1 VGRVAAAPRHY
12 VRRTD
17 DIVAAIA
24 GLAILVV
31 CMLFAHNGTV
41 GSVEA
46 RVFHVIN
53 DLPDALSPVMTKAQL
68 LGILAIGPVVAVV
81 AAIFRRWRLALA
93 AVIVTAAKLFS
104 ERLVWKIVQRD
115 RPGITIPDA
124 IVRGDTATAG
134 LSFVSG
140 HVVLLVGLA
149 MVSEPYLRGRWRYAP
164 WLVVALVIF
173 ARVYLGAHAPLDVL
187 GGFGLGLIIGGV
199 TNLLIG
205 VPEEETSTAVEAAT
219 AEV

>member
-1 VGRVAAAPRHY
+1 MRTY
-12 VRRTD
+12 VRRQED
-17 DIVAAIA
+17 AIA
-24 GLAILVV
+24 AVVGLTILVV
-31 CMLFAHNGTV
+31 CVLFAHNGTV

-46 RVFHVIN
+46 RVFQAIN
-53 DLPDALSPVMTKAQL
+53 GLPDALSPVMTKVQL
-68 LGILAIGPVVAVV
+68 LGIIAVGPLVAIV

-93 AVIVTAAKLFS
+93 AVIITAAKLLA
-104 ERLVWKIVQRD
+104 ERQVWKIVQRE

-149 MVSEPYLRGRWRYAP
+149 VVSEPYLNGRWRYVP
-164 WLVVALVIF
+164 WLIVALVIF

-187 GGFGLGLIIGGV
+187 GGFGLGLMLGGL
-199 TNLLIG
+199 TNLLLG
-205 VPEEETSTAVEAAT
+205 VPEGETTAEAEAAT
-219 AEV
+219 AGV

>member
-1 VGRVAAAPRHY
+1 MRTF
-12 VRRTD
+12 VRRQED
-17 DIVAAIA
+17 AIA
-24 GLAILVV
+24 AVVGLGILVV
-31 CMLFAHNGTV
+31 CILFAHNGTV

-46 RVFHVIN
+46 RVFHAIN
-53 DLPDALSPVMTKAQL
+53 GLPDALSPVMTKIQL
-68 LGILAIGPVVAVV
+68 LGVIAVGPLVAIV

-93 AVIVTAAKLFS
+93 AVIITAAKLLA
-104 ERLVWKIVQRD
+104 ERQVWKIVQRE

-149 MVSEPYLRGRWRYAP
+149 MVSEPYLNGKWRYAP
-164 WLVVALVIF
+164 WLIVALVIF

-187 GGFGLGLIIGGV
+187 GGFGLGLMLGGL
-199 TNLLIG
+199 TNLLLG
-205 VPEEETSTAVEAAT
+205 VPEEETT
-219 AEV
+219 AEAEADTAGV

>member
-1 VGRVAAAPRHY
+1 VRRKDDIAAAI
-12 VRRTD
+12 T
-17 DIVAAIA
+17 
-24 GLAILVV
+24 GLAIVVV
-31 CMLFAHNGTV
+31 CMLFARNGSV

-46 RVFHVIN
+46 KVFHAIN
-53 DLPDALSPVMTKAQL
+53 GLPDALSPVMTKVQL
-68 LGILAIGPVVAVV
+68 LGIIAIGPVVAVI
-81 AAIFRRWRLALA
+81 AAIFRRWRLVLA
-93 AVIVTAAKLFS
+93 AIIITAAKLFS
-104 ERLVWKIVQRD
+104 ERVVWKIVQRD

-149 MVSEPYLRGRWRYAP
+149 MVSEPYLNGRWRYAP

-187 GGFGLGLIIGGV
+187 GGFGLGLLLGAL
-199 TNLLIG
+199 TNLLLA
-205 VPEEETSTAVEAAT
+205 VPERKTTATIEAAT

>member
-1 VGRVAAAPRHY
+1 MRTF
-12 VRRTD
+12 VRRQED
-17 DIVAAIA
+17 AIA
-24 GLAILVV
+24 AVVGLGILVV
-31 CMLFAHNGTV
+31 CILFAHNGTV

-46 RVFHVIN
+46 RVFQAIN
-53 DLPDALSPVMTKAQL
+53 GLPDALSPVMTKIQL
-68 LGILAIGPVVAVV
+68 LGVIAVGPLVAIV

-93 AVIVTAAKLFS
+93 AVIITAAKLLA
-104 ERLVWKIVQRD
+104 ERQVWKIVQRE

-149 MVSEPYLRGRWRYAP
+149 MVSEPYLNGKWRYAP
-164 WLVVALVIF
+164 WLIVALVIF

-187 GGFGLGLIIGGV
+187 GGFGLGLMLGGL
-199 TNLLIG
+199 TNLLLG
-205 VPEEETSTAVEAAT
+205 VPEEETTAEAEAAT
-219 AEV
+219 AGV

>member
-1 VGRVAAAPRHY
+1 MRTY
-12 VRRTD
+12 VRRQED
-17 DIVAAIA
+17 AIA
-24 GLAILVV
+24 AVVGLTILVV
-31 CMLFAHNGTV
+31 CILFAHNGTV

-46 RVFHVIN
+46 RVFQAIN
-53 DLPDALSPVMTKAQL
+53 GLPDALSPVMTKIQL
-68 LGILAIGPVVAVV
+68 LGVIAVGPLVAIV

-93 AVIVTAAKLFS
+93 AVIITAAKLLA
-104 ERLVWKIVQRD
+104 ERQVWKIVQRE

-149 MVSEPYLRGRWRYAP
+149 MVSEPYLNGKWRYAP
-164 WLVVALVIF
+164 WLIVALVIF

-187 GGFGLGLIIGGV
+187 GGFGLGLMLGGL
-199 TNLLIG
+199 TNLLLG
-205 VPEEETSTAVEAAT
+205 VPEEETTAEAEAAT
-219 AEV
+219 AGV

>member
-1 VGRVAAAPRHY
+1 VGAAARHY
-12 VRRTD
+12 VRRKD
-17 DIVAAIA
+17 DIAAAIV
-24 GLAILVV
+24 GLGILVL
-31 CMLFAHNGTV
+31 CMLVAHSGSV

-46 RVFHVIN
+46 RVFHAIN
-53 DLPDALSPVMTKAQL
+53 GLPDALSPVMTKAQL
-68 LGILAIGPVVAVV
+68 LGIIAVGPLVAVI

-93 AVIVTAAKLFS
+93 AVIITAAKLFG
-104 ERLVWKIVQRD
+104 ERMVWKIVQRE

-124 IVRGDTATAG
+124 IVRGDTATTG

-149 MVSEPYLRGRWRYAP
+149 MVSEPYLNGRWRYAP

-187 GGFGLGLIIGGV
+187 GGFGLGLMLGGL
-199 TNLLIG
+199 TNLLLG
-205 VPEEETSTAVEAAT
+205 VPEEEPTIAAEAAT

>member
-1 VGRVAAAPRHY
+1 MRTY
-12 VRRTD
+12 VRRQED
-17 DIVAAIA
+17 AIA
-24 GLAILVV
+24 AVVGLTILVV
-31 CMLFAHNGTV
+31 CVLFAHNGTV

-46 RVFHVIN
+46 RVFHTIN
-53 DLPDALSPVMTKAQL
+53 GLPDALSPVMTKVQL
-68 LGILAIGPVVAVV
+68 LGIIAVGPLVAII

-93 AVIVTAAKLFS
+93 AVIITAAKLLA
-104 ERLVWKIVQRD
+104 ERQVWKIVQRE

-149 MVSEPYLRGRWRYAP
+149 MVSEPYLNGKWRYAP

-187 GGFGLGLIIGGV
+187 GGFGLGLMLGGL
-199 TNLLIG
+199 TNLLLG
-205 VPEEETSTAVEAAT
+205 VPEEETTAEAEAAT
-219 AEV
+219 AGV

>member
-1 VGRVAAAPRHY
+1 MRTY
-12 VRRTD
+12 VRRQED
-17 DIVAAIA
+17 AIA
-24 GLAILVV
+24 AVVGLTILVV
-31 CMLFAHNGTV
+31 CVLFAHNGTV

-46 RVFHVIN
+46 RVFHAIN
-53 DLPDALSPVMTKAQL
+53 GLPDALSPVMTKVQL
-68 LGILAIGPVVAVV
+68 LGIIAVGPLVAII

-93 AVIVTAAKLFS
+93 AVIITAAKLLA
-104 ERLVWKIVQRD
+104 ERQVWKIVQRE

-149 MVSEPYLRGRWRYAP
+149 VVSEPYLNGKWRYAP
-164 WLVVALVIF
+164 WLIVALVIF

-187 GGFGLGLIIGGV
+187 GGFGLGLMLGGL
-199 TNLLIG
+199 TNLLLG
-205 VPEEETSTAVEAAT
+205 VPEEETTAEAEAAT
-219 AEV
+219 AGV

>member
-1 VGRVAAAPRHY
+1 MRTF
-12 VRRTD
+12 VRRQED
-17 DIVAAIA
+17 VIAAVV
-24 GLAILVV
+24 GLAILVI
-31 CMLFAHNGTV
+31 CILFAHSGTV

-46 RVFHVIN
+46 RVFHAIN
-53 DLPDALSPVMTKAQL
+53 NLPDALSPVMTKVQL
-68 LGILAIGPVVAVV
+68 LGIIAVGPLVAIV

-93 AVIVTAAKLFS
+93 AVIITAAKLLA
-104 ERLVWKIVQRD
+104 ERQVWKIVQRE
-115 RPGITIPDA
+115 RPGITIPGA

-149 MVSEPYLRGRWRYAP
+149 MVAEPYLNGKWRYTP

-187 GGFGLGLIIGGV
+187 GGFGLGLMLGGL
-199 TNLLIG
+199 TNLLLG
-205 VPEEETSTAVEAAT
+205 VPEEETTAEAEAAI

>member
-1 VGRVAAAPRHY
+1 MRTF
-12 VRRTD
+12 VRRQED
-17 DIVAAIA
+17 AIA
-24 GLAILVV
+24 AVVGLTILVV
-31 CMLFAHNGTV
+31 CILFAHNGTV

-46 RVFHVIN
+46 RVFHAIN
-53 DLPDALSPVMTKAQL
+53 GLPNALSPVMTKIQL
-68 LGILAIGPVVAVV
+68 LGVIAVGPLVAIV

-93 AVIVTAAKLFS
+93 AVIITAAKLLS
-104 ERLVWKIVQRD
+104 ERQVWKIVQRE

-149 MVSEPYLRGRWRYAP
+149 VVSEPYLNGKWRYAP
-164 WLVVALVIF
+164 WLAVALVIF

-187 GGFGLGLIIGGV
+187 GGFGLGLMLGGL
-199 TNLLIG
+199 TNLLLG
-205 VPEEETSTAVEAAT
+205 VPEEETTAEAEAA
-219 AEV
+219 AAGV

>member
-1 VGRVAAAPRHY
+1 VAAVPQHY
-12 VRRTD
+12 VRRRD
-17 DIVAAIA
+17 DIAAAIVGA
-24 GLAILVV
+24 AILAI
-31 CMLFAHNGTV
+31 CMLFARNGTV

-46 RVFHVIN
+46 RVFHAIN
-53 DLPDALSPVMTKAQL
+53 GLPNWLSPVMTKAQL

-93 AVIVTAAKLFS
+93 AVIITAAKLFG
-104 ERLVWKIVQRD
+104 ERLVWKFVQRE

-124 IVRGDTATAG
+124 IIRGDTATTG

-149 MVSEPYLRGRWRYAP
+149 MVSEPYLNGRWRYAP

-173 ARVYLGAHAPLDVL
+173 ARVYLGAHAPLDVV
-187 GGFGLGLIIGGV
+187 GGFGLGLMLGGL
-199 TNLLIG
+199 TNLLLG
-205 VPEEETSTAVEAAT
+205 VPEEETTATAEAAT

>member
-1 VGRVAAAPRHY
+1 MRTY
-12 VRRTD
+12 VRRQED
-17 DIVAAIA
+17 AIA
-24 GLAILVV
+24 AVVGLTILVV
-31 CMLFAHNGTV
+31 CVLFAHNGTV

-46 RVFHVIN
+46 RVFHTIN
-53 DLPDALSPVMTKAQL
+53 GLPDALSPVMTKVQL
-68 LGILAIGPVVAVV
+68 LGIIAVGPLVAIV

-93 AVIVTAAKLFS
+93 AVIITAAKLLA
-104 ERLVWKIVQRD
+104 ERQVWKIVQRE

-149 MVSEPYLRGRWRYAP
+149 VVSEPYLNGRWRYAP
-164 WLVVALVIF
+164 WLIVALVIF

-187 GGFGLGLIIGGV
+187 GGFGLGLMLGGL
-199 TNLLIG
+199 TNLLLG
-205 VPEEETSTAVEAAT
+205 VPEEETTAEAEAA
-219 AEV
+219 AAGV

>member
-1 VGRVAAAPRHY
+1 MRTY
-12 VRRTD
+12 VRRQED
-17 DIVAAIA
+17 AIA
-24 GLAILVV
+24 AVVGLTILVV
-31 CMLFAHNGTV
+31 CVLFAHNGTV

-46 RVFHVIN
+46 RVFHTIN
-53 DLPDALSPVMTKAQL
+53 GLPDALSPVMTKVQL
-68 LGILAIGPVVAVV
+68 LGIIAVGPLVAIV

-93 AVIVTAAKLFS
+93 AVIITAAKLLA
-104 ERLVWKIVQRD
+104 ERQVWKIVQRE

-149 MVSEPYLRGRWRYAP
+149 MVSEPYLNGKWRYAP

-187 GGFGLGLIIGGV
+187 GGFGLGLMLGGL
-199 TNLLIG
+199 TNLLLG
-205 VPEEETSTAVEAAT
+205 VPEEETTAEAEAAT
-219 AEV
+219 AGV

>member
-1 VGRVAAAPRHY
+1 MRTY
-12 VRRTD
+12 VRRQED
-17 DIVAAIA
+17 AIA
-24 GLAILVV
+24 AVVGLTILVV
-31 CMLFAHNGTV
+31 CILFAHNGTV

-46 RVFHVIN
+46 RVFQAIN
-53 DLPDALSPVMTKAQL
+53 GLPDALSPVMTKVQL
-68 LGILAIGPVVAVV
+68 LGIIAVGPLVAII

-93 AVIVTAAKLFS
+93 AVIITAAKLLA
-104 ERLVWKIVQRD
+104 ERQVWKIVQRE

-149 MVSEPYLRGRWRYAP
+149 MVSEPYLNGKWRYAP
-164 WLVVALVIF
+164 WLIVALVIF

-187 GGFGLGLIIGGV
+187 GGFGLGLMLGGL
-199 TNLLIG
+199 TNLLLG
-205 VPEEETSTAVEAAT
+205 VPEEETTAEAEAAT
-219 AEV
+219 AGV

>member
-1 VGRVAAAPRHY
+1 MRTY
-12 VRRTD
+12 VRRQED
-17 DIVAAIA
+17 AIA
-24 GLAILVV
+24 AVVGLAILVV
-31 CMLFAHNGTV
+31 CVLFAHNGTV

-46 RVFHVIN
+46 RVFHTIN
-53 DLPDALSPVMTKAQL
+53 GLPDALSPVMTKVQL
-68 LGILAIGPVVAVV
+68 LGIIAVGPLVAIV

-93 AVIVTAAKLFS
+93 AVIITAAKLLA
-104 ERLVWKIVQRD
+104 ERQVWKIVQRE

-149 MVSEPYLRGRWRYAP
+149 VVSEPYLNGRWRYAP
-164 WLVVALVIF
+164 WLIVALVIF

-187 GGFGLGLIIGGV
+187 GGFGLGLILGGL
-199 TNLLIG
+199 TNLLLG
-205 VPEEETSTAVEAAT
+205 VPEEETTAEAEAAT
-219 AEV
+219 AGV

>member
-1 VGRVAAAPRHY
+1 MRTY
-12 VRRTD
+12 VRRQED
-17 DIVAAIA
+17 AIA
-24 GLAILVV
+24 AVVGLTILVV
-31 CMLFAHNGTV
+31 CVLFAHNGTV

-46 RVFHVIN
+46 RVFHTIN
-53 DLPDALSPVMTKAQL
+53 GLPDALSPVVTKVQL
-68 LGILAIGPVVAVV
+68 LGIIAVGPLVAIV

-93 AVIVTAAKLFS
+93 AVIITGAKLLA
-104 ERLVWKIVQRD
+104 ERQVWKIVQRE

-149 MVSEPYLRGRWRYAP
+149 VVSEPYLNGRWRYAP
-164 WLVVALVIF
+164 WLIVALVIF

-187 GGFGLGLIIGGV
+187 GGFGLGLMLGGL
-199 TNLLIG
+199 TNLLLG
-205 VPEEETSTAVEAAT
+205 VPEEETTAEAEAAT
-219 AEV
+219 AGV

>member
-1 VGRVAAAPRHY
+1 MRTF
-12 VRRTD
+12 VRRQED
-17 DIVAAIA
+17 VIAAVV
-24 GLAILVV
+24 GLAILVICV
-31 CMLFAHNGTV
+31 LFADNGTV

-46 RVFHVIN
+46 RVFHAIN
-53 DLPDALSPVMTKAQL
+53 DLPDALSPVMTKVQL
-68 LGILAIGPVVAVV
+68 LGIIAVGPLVAIV

-93 AVIVTAAKLFS
+93 AVIITAAKLLA
-104 ERLVWKIVQRD
+104 ERQIWKIVQRE

-149 MVSEPYLRGRWRYAP
+149 MVAEPYLYGKWRYAP

-187 GGFGLGLIIGGV
+187 GGFGLGLMLGGL
-199 TNLLIG
+199 TNLLLG
-205 VPEEETSTAVEAAT
+205 VPEEETTTEAEAAT
-219 AEV
+219 AGV